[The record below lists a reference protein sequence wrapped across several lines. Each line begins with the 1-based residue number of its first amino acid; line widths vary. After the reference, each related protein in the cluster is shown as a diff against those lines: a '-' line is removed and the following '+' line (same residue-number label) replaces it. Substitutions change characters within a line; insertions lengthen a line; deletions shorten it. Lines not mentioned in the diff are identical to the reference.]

1 MGTGH
6 GRGRLDFPVIP
17 RKQES
22 SAPADAC
29 RVRCRAAGRDLDPYF
44 RRGDGG
50 LGSRRNPVRLRADT
64 ACGVVQPDGIWTP
77 AFAGVTG
84 DWGHAGIQYACGREP
99 GC

>member
-50 LGSRRNPVRLRADT
+50 LGSRRNPVRLRAG
-64 ACGVVQPDGIWTP
+64 ARLLELESLCCSANP
-77 AFAGVTG
+77 AFSSYPGVLV
-84 DWGHAGIQYACGREP
+84 
-99 GC
+99 